1 MHIRNTT
8 LFAFLV
14 LGLIPAMASSEP
26 AAVWETTIVE
36 GAFTFDT
43 GVLRGHLR
51 HGGGSLG
58 LVPMHHVPSNTPL
71 ANIPGIYNHYRVF
84 GANHR
89 YVESMRALPS
99 SAALAG
105 PHTVRAH
112 WDAGEGHPFTMDAVY
127 AWVAPDTIDLTTT
140 VTATEA
146 LPAFEVFLSTYCG
159 EQFKAARVHV
169 KRPGAEPEFMTAEP
183 MGTVW
188 QMFPRDED
196 AAAMIQDG
204 RWTYPPSPVDW
215 AIRPEFAAPLI
226 YRRAEDTGAAI
237 VLMARAEDCF
247 AVSAPERDEA
257 HYSMYLSLFGR
268 DVAKDET
275 VSART
280 RLVVGVLD
288 DAEILSRYQEFLD
301 SFETQTQP

>member
-1 MHIRNTT
+1 MNHRNTALLT
-8 LFAFLV
+8 ILV
-14 LGLIPAMASSEP
+14 LGLIPAAASSEP
-26 AAVWETTIVE
+26 APVWETTIVE
-36 GAFTFDT
+36 SAFKFDT

-58 LVPMHHVPSNTPL
+58 LVPMHHAPSDTPL

-84 GANHR
+84 GANRR

-99 SAALAG
+99 SAVRVD
-105 PHTVRAH
+105 PQTVRAH
-112 WDAGEGHPFTMDAVY
+112 WDAGEENPFTMDAVY
-127 AWVAPDTIDLTTT
+127 AWVAADTIDLTTT
-140 VTATEA
+140 VIALED

-159 EQFKAARVHV
+159 EQFKAAEVYV
-169 KRPGAEPEFMTAEP
+169 KRPGAEPGFAAAEP

-188 QMFPRDED
+188 QMFPRDDD
-196 AAAMIQDG
+196 AAKLIQDG

-215 AIRPEFAAPLI
+215 AIRWEFAAPLL

-257 HYSMYLSLFGR
+257 HYSMYFSLFGR
-268 DVAKDET
+268 DVAKGET

-288 DAEILSRYQEFLD
+288 EAEILARYREFLD
-301 SFETQTQP
+301 SMEPQAQP